1 MSCPA
6 PAPPQPS
13 RGPGELGRLR
23 PCPAPVPQ
31 EEPGTACL
39 PEEGHPQLQG
49 WDGSWIWVQLVTFLG
64 CSFSFPARSAQRWR
78 RWQLHGSAVPVA
90 AVRPRPDAGEA
101 AAAPPA
107 RGQRL
112 LPGTEA
118 PLRALPGVSWQRLT
132 PHTALTAPAHSGT
145 GAGRVIAL
153 AALVPVAPWGA
164 RGGPVAV
171 PACPFPL
178 QPKRPRCHQCSC
190 ASSCPVSP
198 RGPSRALGVQL
209 ELGGQRGP
217 LHPRAVLQ
225 GKPCFPSKGCNPGP
239 TGLAGVRA
247 PGCPWGGG
255 WVPPRLPEQLFLG
268 RAAIPPRTGP
278 VGAVSLLSPLSLCRA
293 GLPQAWLWMDLVWG
307 VQPFSVQPQELL
319 YCWGEA
325 GPAAP
330 SCPACHSLRSLDS
343 MIVRLC
349 APSLTL

>member
-239 TGLAGVRA
+239 TGLAGGQGPWLSLGWWLGATKAARAAVPGQSSNSSPDRTCGSCEPPLAPVPLQGWADAGLAVDGLGLGGPTLLCAA
-247 PGCPWGGG
+247 PGAA
-255 WVPPRLPEQLFLG
+255 LLLG
-268 RAAIPPRTGP
+268 RGWSSSTI
-278 VGAVSLLSPLSLCRA
+278 VSSLSLA
-293 GLPQAWLWMDLVWG
+293 
-307 VQPFSVQPQELL
+307 PF
-319 YCWGEA
+319 
-325 GPAAP
+325 
-330 SCPACHSLRSLDS
+330 
-343 MIVRLC
+343 
-349 APSLTL
+349 T